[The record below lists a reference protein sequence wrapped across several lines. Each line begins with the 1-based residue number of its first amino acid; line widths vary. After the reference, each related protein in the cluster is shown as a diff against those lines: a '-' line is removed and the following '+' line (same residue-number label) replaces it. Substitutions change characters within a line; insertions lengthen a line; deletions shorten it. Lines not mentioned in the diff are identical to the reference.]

1 LPAFLVTP
9 GSRLEVVLEGEV
21 QLTRSYWISTRS
33 EMIKLARVRAA
44 WDFLKE
50 LMEREQDV
58 LMGRAAGALQAAG

>member
-1 LPAFLVTP
+1 
-9 GSRLEVVLEGEV
+9 V

-50 LMEREQDV
+50 LVEREQDV
-58 LMGRAAGALQAAG
+58 LMGRAASALQAAG